1 MINVL
6 LIILFALACLNLAK
20 WADIILGF
28 LETEIDVVEF
38 TGLDIILLVASAL
51 YIVWFLI
58 DFSYSF
64 MV

>member
-6 LIILFALACLNLAK
+6 LIILFVLACLNLAK
-20 WADIILGF
+20 WAYIILGF

-38 TGLDIILLVASAL
+38 TGLDVILLVASAL
-51 YIVWFLI
+51 YVVWFLI

>member
-6 LIILFALACLNLAK
+6 LIILFVLACLNLAK

-38 TGLDIILLVASAL
+38 TGLDIILLIASAL
-51 YIVWFLI
+51 YVVWFLI

>member
-1 MINVL
+1 M
-6 LIILFALACLNLAK
+6 NLAK

-51 YIVWFLI
+51 YVVWFLI

>member
-20 WADIILGF
+20 WADTILGF
-28 LETEIDVVEF
+28 LDAEIDVVEF
-38 TGLDIILLVASAL
+38 TGLDIILLVASAV
-51 YIVWFLI
+51 YVVWFLI